1 MPQVRCVPLEKGI
14 ASVFNCNS
22 QKESE
27 MSWTFVRRALLA
39 AAITAVAASAP
50 VQAQDYPTRPV
61 TIVVPLAAGSGMD
74 SLVRLYAEKL
84 QIALGKPVV
93 VDNRPG
99 AALMLAAAAVATAPA
114 DGYTLLVST
123 SSAMAINPVLY
134 KKVNYDHVKDF
145 VPISFYVKSPFILVV
160 NPDLPAKSV
169 PELIKHLKDSKS
181 PLSYSSPGAGVA
193 QHLSIEYMKK
203 RFDLDITHVP
213 YKNTPQSIQDI
224 AAGHVQFGFA
234 EAGASLPLIR
244 DGKLRALAVSATTR
258 IPSLPDVPPFAEAA
272 KAPDFE
278 AVSWHILFAP
288 AATPKPI
295 IERLHTEMKKIMAD
309 PEMIKLTEKIG
320 LLPVDSPDI
329 DGIQK
334 YLASER
340 EKWGSL
346 VKQLGLAGTM

>member
-1 MPQVRCVPLEKGI
+1 
-14 ASVFNCNS
+14 
-22 QKESE
+22 
-27 MSWTFVRRALLA
+27 MSWSLVRRALLA
-39 AAITAVAASAP
+39 ATIAAVAAGAP
-50 VQAQDYPTRPV
+50 ARAQDYPTRPV

-74 SLVRLYAEKL
+74 ALVRLYAEKL
-84 QIALGKPVV
+84 QVALGKPVV

-160 NPDLPAKSV
+160 DPDLPAKSV
-169 PELIKHLKDSKS
+169 PELIKHIKDSKS

-224 AAGHVQFGFA
+224 AAGHVQLGFA

-295 IERLHTEMKKIMAD
+295 IERLHAEMKKIMAD

-320 LLPVDSPDI
+320 LLPVDSPNT

-346 VKQLGLAGTM
+346 VKQLGLAGSM